1 MNREDRRVYVS
12 PFPVT
17 GAKVQA
23 SVAGGTQARW
33 RRDGRELY
41 FISLDKKLMAAA
53 IDASGVPGP
62 PRVLFDVP
70 RWIPTSD
77 VAGDGRFVAVVTQVI
92 AAEQPRP
99 VIVNWRR

>member
-1 MNREDRRVYVS
+1 MRWLA

-70 RWIPTSD
+70 RWIDFD

-92 AAEQPRP
+92 AAEQPLA